1 MLFTPAEV
9 LRESFEVYGKFYKYH
24 IDGRSL
30 KMRGQAKIVRK
41 DADTEQADC
50 IVIMINPGSRTPS
63 ETYVYPSHHGKSE
76 FVKVKDDQTQHQM
89 MRLME
94 RVGYN
99 RLDII
104 NLSDICESNLT
115 NFFRLM
121 KDFQSQGSNAH
132 SIFSKQ
138 RADEV
143 KEIIGHDTPIILGW
157 GTGVVIKGLAE
168 KALTSLGD
176 RGNIYGVKHAKHP
189 FYYHPKPPVIKNRI
203 QWLERM
209 EAQLKGEP
217 CFG

>member
-9 LRESFEVYGKFYKYH
+9 LRESFEVYGKFYKH
-24 IDGRSL
+24 DIGGCSL
-30 KMRGQAKIVRK
+30 KMRRQAKIIRK
-41 DADTEQADC
+41 DADAEHVDC

-63 ETYVYPSHHGKSE
+63 ETYVYPSDPEQGE
-76 FVKVKDDQTQHQM
+76 FVKIKDDQTQHQM

-115 NFFRLM
+115 NFFHLM
-121 KDFQSQGSNAH
+121 KDFQTNGSNAH

-143 KEIIGHDTPIILGW
+143 KEIIGHDIPIILGW
-157 GTGVVIKGLAE
+157 GTGAAIKGLAE
-168 KALTSLGD
+168 KALTFLGD
-176 RGNIYGVKHAKHP
+176 RRNIYGVKHAQHP
-189 FYYHPKPPVIKNRI
+189 YYYHPKPPVIKNRI